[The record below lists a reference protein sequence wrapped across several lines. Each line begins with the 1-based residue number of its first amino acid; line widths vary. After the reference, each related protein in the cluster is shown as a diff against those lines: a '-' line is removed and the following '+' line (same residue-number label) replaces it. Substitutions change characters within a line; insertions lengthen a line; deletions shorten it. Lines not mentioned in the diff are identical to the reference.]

1 MCLKNPSGRA
11 QLPKSLLAVVEINI
25 KMPGNTDLRDDWEP
39 RVFDLEKVKME
50 IAGEISLSE
59 DPGATMRKWREI
71 FGISQVELA
80 KHLHITVSTISDYEG
95 NRRKSPGTGVVKR
108 FVNALFDID
117 MAKGGPITQ
126 KLREKEKPASEYF
139 EVHEFAR
146 SIALKDF
153 VGLIEGKI
161 ITNAD
166 MLESKKVY
174 GYTLIDSIKVILDM
188 PFSYFQKLY
197 GNVNERVFIFTGVST
212 GRSPLVV
219 VRVSSSKPSA
229 IVLHNIDPAKVDK
242 LAVKISERERI
253 PMIATN
259 MSIEKIKDA
268 LNRI

>member
-1 MCLKNPSGRA
+1 MDK
-11 QLPKSLLAVVEINI
+11 I
-25 KMPGNTDLRDDWEP
+25 
-39 RVFDLEKVKME
+39 KME

-71 FGISQVELA
+71 FNISQVELA
-80 KHLHITVSTISDYEG
+80 KHLDITVSTISDYEG
-95 NRRKSPGTGVVKR
+95 NRRKSPGTGVIKR

-117 MAKGGPITQ
+117 KIKGGNIAQ
-126 KLREKEKPASEYF
+126 KFREKEKPFTEYF

-146 SIALKDF
+146 SISLKDF
-153 VGLIEGKI
+153 IGLIEGKVL
-161 ITNAD
+161 TNED
-166 MLESKKVY
+166 MIESKKIY

-188 PFSYFQKLY
+188 PFSYFQNLY

-212 GRSPLVV
+212 GRSPFVV

-229 IVLHNIDPAKVDK
+229 VVLHNLDQTKVDK

-259 MSIEKIKDA
+259 MPVEKIKDV

>member
-1 MCLKNPSGRA
+1 
-11 QLPKSLLAVVEINI
+11 
-25 KMPGNTDLRDDWEP
+25 
-39 RVFDLEKVKME
+39 ME

-80 KHLHITVSTISDYEG
+80 KHLDITVSTISDYEG
-95 NRRKSPGTGVVKR
+95 NRRKSPGTGVIKR
-108 FVNALFDID
+108 FVTALFDID
-117 MAKGGPITQ
+117 KINGGGVAQ
-126 KLREKEKPASEYF
+126 KFREKEKPVSEYF

-146 SIALKDF
+146 SISLKDF
-153 VGLIEGKI
+153 VNLIDGRVLTNEDMVEAKKI
-161 ITNAD
+161 
-166 MLESKKVY
+166 Y

-188 PFSYFQKLY
+188 PFSYFQNLY

-212 GRSPLVV
+212 GRSPFVV
-219 VRVSSSKPSA
+219 LRVSSSKPSA
-229 IVLHNIDPAKVDK
+229 VVLHNIDPTKVDR

-259 MSIEKIKDA
+259 ASIEKIKDA